1 MFCMFDMI
9 VNMFPCL
16 LVQVKSKLK
25 GHSKRITGLAFSN
38 VLNVLVSSGADAQ
51 VRTIFFCFFEYQ
63 WDKINSLVCSSCCFS
78 FVYGTQMDGRSKEA
92 RFCHFHREDQ
102 TLHLQTRVFSSTKIK
117 LTSSSCT
124 RRSLLFMKQPSSNA

>member
-38 VLNVLVSSGADAQ
+38 VLNVLISSGADAQ
-51 VRTIFFCFFEYQ
+51 VLTL
-63 WDKINSLVCSSCCFS
+63 KSHSLMLTTSE
-78 FVYGTQMDGRSKEA
+78 MIK
-92 RFCHFHREDQ
+92 RFD
-102 TLHLQTRVFSSTKIK
+102 
-117 LTSSSCT
+117 
-124 RRSLLFMKQPSSNA
+124 